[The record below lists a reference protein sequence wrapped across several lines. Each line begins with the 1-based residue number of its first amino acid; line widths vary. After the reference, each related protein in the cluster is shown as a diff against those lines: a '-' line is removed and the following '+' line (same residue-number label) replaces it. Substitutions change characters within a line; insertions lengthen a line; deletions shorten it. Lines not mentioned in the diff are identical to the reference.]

1 VPLFETIDD
10 LHRSS
15 GLMHSVFANAAFA
28 GQLRAR
34 GSNQEVM
41 LGYSDSSKDG
51 GYLAANWALQSTIAE
66 LADVSEETGVP
77 IRLFHGRGGTVGR
90 GGGRA
95 NRAILAQPAGSFCGR
110 IRFTEQ
116 GEVISFRYSL
126 PPIAHR
132 HLEQIVSAVLIA
144 ASKTGAH
151 EEETNYV
158 EIMGRLEEDSRRAY
172 RSLVYDDP
180 EFWDFYTQ
188 ATPIEHIS
196 LLPIASRPVYR
207 PGKALEGIEGLR
219 AIPWNFAWMQS
230 RTTLVGWYGM
240 GTALE
245 RMAAETDGLQSLRGM
260 YENWPFFKSMV
271 DNAQLELTRAH
282 IATSRLYAK
291 RVPEPSGPRI
301 QRLIEEEFDRTRN
314 ALLQVTGASDLMDS
328 AKVVKST
335 VGLRNPVLMP
345 LNVLQVALMD
355 RWADLSDDERSGEW
369 REAMLQTIA
378 GIAAGMQSTG

>member
-1 VPLFETIDD
+1 
-10 LHRSS
+10 
-15 GLMHSVFANAAFA
+15 
-28 GQLRAR
+28 
-34 GSNQEVM
+34 
-41 LGYSDSSKDG
+41 
-51 GYLAANWALQSTIAE
+51 
-66 LADVSEETGVP
+66 
-77 IRLFHGRGGTVGR
+77 
-90 GGGRA
+90 
-95 NRAILAQPAGSFCGR
+95 
-110 IRFTEQ
+110 
-116 GEVISFRYSL
+116 
-126 PPIAHR
+126 
-132 HLEQIVSAVLIA
+132 
-144 ASKTGAH
+144 
-151 EEETNYV
+151 
-158 EIMGRLEEDSRRAY
+158 
-172 RSLVYDDP
+172 
-180 EFWDFYTQ
+180 
-188 ATPIEHIS
+188 
-196 LLPIASRPVYR
+196 
-207 PGKALEGIEGLR
+207 
-219 AIPWNFAWMQS
+219 
-230 RTTLVGWYGM
+230 
-240 GTALE
+240 
-245 RMAAETDGLQSLRGM
+245 M